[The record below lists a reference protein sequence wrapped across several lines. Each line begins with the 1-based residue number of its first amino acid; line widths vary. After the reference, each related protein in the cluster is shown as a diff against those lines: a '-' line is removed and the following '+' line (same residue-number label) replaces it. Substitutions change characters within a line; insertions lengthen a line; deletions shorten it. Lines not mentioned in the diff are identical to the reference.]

1 MNVQHALQS
10 LAVLLEVEATFIRH
24 QAAELETA
32 RLCQAEIKVLVRN
45 IHTYCNSAE
54 FEQLEQML
62 ANYLQCI
69 DSVLRSNVI
78 T

>member
-1 MNVQHALQS
+1 MNVPTALQH
-10 LAVLLEVEATFIRH
+10 LAVLLEAEAVFIHH

-45 IHTYCNSAE
+45 IHTYCTIGE
-54 FEQLEQML
+54 FEQLEQIL
-62 ANYLQCI
+62 ADYLQSI